1 MPIHH
6 VRLYFTIISVAMD
19 YTINADVLRTA
30 QKQVSRVDLYLN
42 GNNMMDMISTKFTV
56 SKDRETCETIY
67 ARVKVAFLL

>member
-1 MPIHH
+1 
-6 VRLYFTIISVAMD
+6 MD
-19 YTINADVLRTA
+19 YTINADVLRTT

-67 ARVKVAFLL
+67 ARVKVALLIKWMV